1 MTNVQRRILVAD
13 DDPTARLLMQA
24 TLEKAGFAVT
34 CAQDG
39 EEAVQRFAEHPFDL
53 VMLDADMPRLD
64 GFGACAA
71 LRRQAG
77 EVLPIMMV
85 TGMEDSASVEA
96 SYQAGATDFIAKPI
110 NWALIGHRVRYLL
123 RTAQAAHALRAANA
137 RHAGMLDAIPDTLL
151 RIQGEDCI
159 VEARAGNTE
168 GGAPLDIVSGQSLS
182 AAFSADVGQRLR
194 DAIRAARETARPQ
207 TIDFARPAADGS
219 TRHHEARL
227 VTIEDDE
234 ALCLLRDITERK
246 DNEDRIFRLAYIDSL
261 TGLANRQSFIERL
274 ERDIRRA
281 RLSARRIAILFLD
294 LDRFKSVN
302 DTLGHDAGDSLLREA
317 ARRLREAVRPSD
329 LVARSEV
336 EFARLGGDEF
346 TVLLPDIGRTDDA
359 LQVAE
364 RIRER
369 MLEPFVLDGSTLSLT
384 TSIGIAVF
392 PDDGQDA
399 GTLLK
404 HADTAMYHAKDQ
416 GRNNCRYYSAELTA
430 EAMRRMQL
438 ESSLLRALARNEFR
452 LAYQPK
458 VDTRSGRV
466 ASVEALVRW
475 QHPERGLVMPLEF
488 IPFAEENGLISAIGR
503 WVLQHACREAATWL
517 QAGRPLRLAVN
528 LSPLQLREPNI
539 AATVRS
545 ALDEA
550 GLPPEWLEIEVTE
563 GALMDDSESTLGT
576 LLALRAQGIH
586 LALDDFGTGYSS
598 LSYLKRLPLSTLKV
612 DRSFVTGLP
621 DDIDNLA
628 IVQAIVSLAKH
639 LGFSITAEGVE
650 TFEQA
655 CLLKR
660 LGSNDL
666 QGYYFSRPVDAT
678 ELDALL
684 ACEWTFDRQT
694 PPNGSELSNLYDRPD
709 ALLPFASTHDA
720 RDSR

>member
-1 MTNVQRRILVAD
+1 MTKAHGRILVAD
-13 DDPTARLLMQA
+13 DDPTACLLLQA

-34 CAQDG
+34 RAQDG
-39 EEAVQRFAEHPFDL
+39 EEALQHFARQAFDL

-64 GFGACAA
+64 GFAACAA
-71 LRRQAG
+71 LRRQVG

-85 TGMEDSASVEA
+85 TGMDDSASIEA

-110 NWALIGHRVRYLL
+110 NWALIGYRVRYLL

-137 RHAGMLDAIPDTLL
+137 RHAGMLNAIPDALL
-151 RIQGEDCI
+151 RIQGEDWI
-159 VEARAGNTE
+159 VEARAGNRE
-168 GGAPLDIVSGQSLS
+168 GAPLDIQPAQSLS
-182 AAFSADVGQRLR
+182 AAFSADIALQLR
-194 DAIRAARETARPQ
+194 AAIRAARETARPQ
-207 TIDFARPAADGS
+207 TVDFARPAGDGR

-227 VTIEDDE
+227 VTIEGDE

-246 DNEDRIFRLAYIDSL
+246 DNEDRIFRLAYFDEL

-281 RLSARRIAILFLD
+281 HRSAKRLAILFLD

-302 DTLGHDAGDSLLREA
+302 DTLGHDAGDRLLREA
-317 ARRLREAVRPSD
+317 AQRLREAVRPSD
-329 LVARSEV
+329 FVARSEV

-346 TVLLPDIGRTDDA
+346 TVLLPGIVRVDDA

-364 RIRER
+364 RIREK
-369 MLEPFVLDGSTLSLT
+369 MLEPFVLGHNTLSLT
-384 TSIGIAVF
+384 TSIGIAMF
-392 PDDGQDA
+392 PDDGEDA

-404 HADTAMYHAKDQ
+404 HADTAMYYAKDQ
-416 GRNNCRYYSAELTA
+416 GRNGCRYYNAQLTA
-430 EAMRRMQL
+430 EAVRRMQL
-438 ESSLLRALARNEFR
+438 ESSLRLALARDEFL

-458 VDTRSGRV
+458 VHAGSGRI

-488 IPFAEENGLISAIGR
+488 IPFAEEHGLISAIGR
-503 WVLQHACREAATWL
+503 WVLQQACRDAASWL
-517 QAGRPLRLAVN
+517 RAGRPLRLAVN
-528 LSPLQLREPNI
+528 LSPLQLREPNV
-539 AATVRS
+539 AATVR
-545 ALDEA
+545 AMLDDA

-563 GALMDDSESTLGT
+563 SALMDDSETTLAT

-612 DRSFVTGLP
+612 DKSFVVGLP
-621 DDIDNLA
+621 DDDDNLA

-650 TFEQA
+650 TVEQA
-655 CLLKR
+655 RLLKR
-660 LGSNDL
+660 LGSDDL
-666 QGYYFSRPVDAT
+666 QGYYFSHPVGAA
-678 ELDALL
+678 ELARLVE
-684 ACEWTFDRQT
+684 CEWLIDGQT
-694 PPNGSELSNLYDRPD
+694 SLNGPELSNLVCHVD
-709 ALLPFASTHDA
+709 AFPSCASTHDV
-720 RDSR
+720 RDGRR